1 MKKNDNRKAGIP
13 PEYNAIGISIDYV
26 IFNFDDEGLKVLL
39 VDEKDEKE
47 NENWGLASDWIS
59 EGETIESTSNKI
71 IKKYIKTDNFF
82 MEQLKAFSYPSQYS
96 LKEDISIGYY
106 ALVKKNNPI
115 LSNDSK
121 KVKTKWFKID
131 EALRL
136 NHKHHMILEYS
147 LKELKKRICESGVG
161 FNLLP
166 EKFTLLQ
173 AMHLYEE
180 ILGIE
185 MDKSNFRR
193 KIFQMGLVL
202 DVDEKEE
209 AVPHRAAKFYKFN
222 IENYEK
228 LAQRKFNFKF

>member
-1 MKKNDNRKAGIP
+1 MKKNDNRKAGITRQ
-13 PEYNAIGISIDYV
+13 YNTIGISIDCV

-39 VDEKDEKE
+39 VNEKDQKE
-47 NENWGLASDWIS
+47 NENWGLANDWIS

-71 IKKYIKTDNFF
+71 LKKYIGTDNFF

-106 ALVKKNNPI
+106 ALVKKENSV
-115 LSNDSK
+115 LSNDLK
-121 KVKTKWFKID
+121 ALGAKWFKI
-131 EALRL
+131 EETLRL
-136 NHKHHMILEYS
+136 NYKHHSILEYS
-147 LKELKKRICESGVG
+147 LKELKKRICQSGIG

-180 ILGIE
+180 ILGVE
-185 MDKSNFRR
+185 MNKSNFRR

-209 AVPHRAAKFYKFN
+209 DVSHRAAKFYKFN

-228 LAQRKFNFKF
+228 LAQRGFNFKF

>member
-1 MKKNDNRKAGIP
+1 MKKNDNRKAGIAR
-13 PEYNAIGISIDYV
+13 EHSAIGISIDCV

-39 VDEKDEKE
+39 VNEKDQ

-71 IKKYIKTDNFF
+71 LQKYIGTDNFF
-82 MEQLKAFSYPSQYS
+82 MEQLKAFNYPSQYS

-106 ALVKKNNPI
+106 ALVKNNNPI

-121 KVKTKWFKID
+121 IAGVKWFKID
-131 EALRL
+131 EALKL
-136 NHKHHMILEYS
+136 NYKHHMILEYS
-147 LKELKKRICESGVG
+147 LKELKKRICQSGIG

-180 ILGIE
+180 ILGVE
-185 MDKSNFRR
+185 MNKSNFRR

-202 DVDEKEE
+202 DIDEKEE
-209 AVPHRAAKFYKFN
+209 DVSHRAAKFYKFN

-228 LAQRKFNFKF
+228 LAQRGFNFKF

>member
-1 MKKNDNRKAGIP
+1 MKKNDSRKAGIAR
-13 PEYNAIGISIDYV
+13 EYSTIGISIDCV

-39 VDEKDEKE
+39 VNEKDQKE

-71 IKKYIKTDNFF
+71 LQKYIGTGNFF
-82 MEQLKAFSYPSQYS
+82 MEQLKAFNYPSPYS
-96 LKEDISIGYY
+96 LKEAISIGYY
-106 ALVKKNNPI
+106 ALVKKNNPVF
-115 LSNDSK
+115 SNDSK
-121 KVKTKWFKID
+121 IAGAKWFKID

-136 NHKHHMILEYS
+136 NYKHHMILEYS
-147 LKELKKRICESGVG
+147 LKELKKRICQSGIG

-180 ILGIE
+180 ILGVE
-185 MDKSNFRR
+185 MNKSNFRR

-202 DVDEKEE
+202 DVHEKEE
-209 AVPHRAAKFYKFN
+209 AVSHRAAKFYKFN
-222 IENYEK
+222 LDNYEK
-228 LAQRKFNFKF
+228 LEHRGLNFRF